1 MKNTRQIKS
10 NSRFRML
17 HRKHSWKQNVATG
30 NHEAAFQFS
39 FKSSSSNAAVMVK
52 FVSGNTEG
60 DPAFF

>member
-10 NSRFRML
+10 NSCFRML
-17 HRKHSWKQNVATG
+17 HIATG

-39 FKSSSSNAAVMVK
+39 FKSSSSNAAVTVK